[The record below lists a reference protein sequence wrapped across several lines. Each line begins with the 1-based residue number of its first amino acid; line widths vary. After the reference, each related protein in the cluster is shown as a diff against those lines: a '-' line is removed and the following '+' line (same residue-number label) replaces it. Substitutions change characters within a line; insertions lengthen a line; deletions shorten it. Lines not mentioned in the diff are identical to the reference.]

1 MASGITN
8 KLKKLIPES
17 KIVRFIIVFLL
28 IFLPWYF
35 IDDYMQM
42 ARYGPFFVN
51 LWFFAYHLLLKS
63 LMFLSVHLTTLFT
76 DVPIT
81 TTYRVIDLGY
91 YGSLS
96 IGRPCLCADVMMLL
110 LAFVVAYPGPWK
122 KKLWFL
128 PLGLASIHLMN
139 VLRITALCLTKI
151 YHPEWMHIN
160 HTYIFNMVILG
171 FTFLLWVLWIAKVS
185 PDNPKKTIA
194 GNNKENQNTE

>member
-1 MASGITN
+1 MLSSFITR
-8 KLKKLIPES
+8 LKNLIP
-17 KIVRFIIVFLL
+17 KNKTARFIIVFLI

-35 IDDYMQM
+35 IDDHMQM

-51 LWFFAYHLLLKS
+51 LWFYAYHLLLKS
-63 LMFLSVHLTTLFT
+63 LMFLSVHLIDIFT

-110 LAFVVAYPGPWK
+110 IAFVVAYPGPWK
-122 KKLWFL
+122 KKLWYL
-128 PLGLASIHLMN
+128 PVGLLSIHMMN

-151 YHPEWMHIN
+151 YRPEWMYIN
-160 HTYIFNMVILG
+160 HTYIFNIIILG
-171 FTFLLWVLWIAKVS
+171 FTFMLWVIWIAKVS
-185 PDNPKKTIA
+185 PDNPKKIQA
-194 GNNKENQNTE
+194 NNKKEIQNTD